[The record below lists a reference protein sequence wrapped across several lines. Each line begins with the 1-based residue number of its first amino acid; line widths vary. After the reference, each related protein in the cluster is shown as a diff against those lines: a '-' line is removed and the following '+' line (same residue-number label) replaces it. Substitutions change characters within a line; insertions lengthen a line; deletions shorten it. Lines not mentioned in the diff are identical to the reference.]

1 VGPIV
6 TSGRGLG
13 RLASPATANIV
24 ACFAV
29 VVVAAG
35 IWLGALVPGG
45 DLGQNLLSLVV
56 FVMFGAVGV
65 VVARAQPRN
74 PVGWLLLGSALGL
87 ALSNAGGD
95 YAVLVY
101 RLGHR
106 TLPFG
111 PVAVLL
117 DLLWSPGIVTLG
129 LIMLLFPD
137 GRLTRRW
144 RRVMWAYLAVAVCW
158 PAGIYAVAVSTI
170 AGHRIQVDSGG
181 DLTVIDTPAGGASW
195 LATAQELILPLMVAF
210 WVLILARQ
218 VARYRNASGEE
229 RAQLKWLLWGAIVFT
244 VSGTVIVLAGTLDP
258 NASAIVQ
265 VAEGVALVTLNAFPL
280 SIGVAIL
287 KYRLYE
293 IDRVISRTLAYVIV
307 TGLLVGC
314 YVGVVAL
321 STDVLPFRG
330 SVAVAASTLVV
341 AALFNPLRRR
351 VQHVV
356 DRRFNRA
363 RYDAEMT
370 VAAFAARLQDAVD
383 PGAVQADLLG
393 AVQRS
398 LEPAH
403 ASVWLSRE

>member
-1 VGPIV
+1 MV
-6 TSGRGLG
+6 TSGRGPG
-13 RLASPATANIV
+13 RLASPATASV
-24 ACFAV
+24 LACFAV
-29 VVVAAG
+29 VVIAAA

-45 DLGQNLLSLVV
+45 DLGQNILNLIV
-56 FVMFGAVGV
+56 FIMLGAVGL

-74 PVGWLLLGSALGL
+74 PVGWLLLGGALGL
-87 ALSNAGGD
+87 ALSTAGGD

-106 TLPFG
+106 TFPLG

-117 DLLWSPGIVTLG
+117 NLLWSPAIVTFG
-129 LIMLLFPD
+129 LIVLLFPD

-144 RRVMWAYLAVAVCW
+144 RRVLWAYLAVAVCW
-158 PAGIYAVAVSTI
+158 PASIYAVAISTI

-181 DLTVIDTPAGGASW
+181 GLTVIDSPAGSAAW
-195 LATAQELILPLMVAF
+195 LGTAQELILPVMVAF
-210 WVLILARQ
+210 WVLFLARQ
-218 VARYRNASGEE
+218 VARYRSATGEE
-229 RAQLKWLLWGAIVFT
+229 RAQLKWLLWGAIVFML
-244 VSGTVIVLAGTLDP
+244 SGTLIVLAGTLDP
-258 NASAIVQ
+258 NPSVIVRA
-265 VAEGVALVTLNAFPL
+265 AEGVAVVALSAFPL
-280 SIGVAIL
+280 SVGVAIL

-293 IDRVISRTLAYVIV
+293 IDRVISRTLAYLIV

-321 STDVLPFRG
+321 GTDVLPFRG

-351 VQHVV
+351 VQHAV

-363 RYDAEMT
+363 RYDAELT

-383 PGAVQADLLG
+383 PAAVQADLLG

-398 LEPAH
+398 LEPVH
-403 ASVWLSRE
+403 AWVWLSRE

>member
-1 VGPIV
+1 MV

-13 RLASPATANIV
+13 RLASPATANV
-24 ACFAV
+24 LACFAV
-29 VVVAAG
+29 AVVAAA

-45 DLGQNLLSLVV
+45 DLGQNIPSLVV
-56 FVMFGAVGV
+56 FITLGAVGV

-74 PVGWLLLGSALGL
+74 PVGWLLLGGALGL
-87 ALSNAGGD
+87 ALSAAGGD

-106 TLPFG
+106 TLPLG

-117 DLLWSPGIVTLG
+117 SLLWSPAIVTFG
-129 LIMLLFPD
+129 LIVLLFPD
-137 GRLTRRW
+137 GRVTRRW
-144 RRVMWAYLAVAVCW
+144 RRVLWAYLGVAVCW
-158 PAGIYAVAVSTI
+158 PASIYAVAISTM

-181 DLTVIDTPAGGASW
+181 GLTVIGSPAGSAGW
-195 LATAQELILPLMVAF
+195 LATAQELILPVIVAF
-210 WVLILARQ
+210 WVLFVARQ

-229 RAQLKWLLWGAIVFT
+229 RAQLKWLLWGTIVFMI
-244 VSGTVIVLAGTLDP
+244 SGTVITLTGALDP
-258 NASAIVQ
+258 NPSVIVR
-265 VAEGVALVTLNAFPL
+265 VADGVALVALNAFPL
-280 SIGVAIL
+280 SVGVAIM

-293 IDRVISRTLAYVIV
+293 IDRVISRTVAYLIV

-314 YVGVVAL
+314 YIGVVAL
-321 STDVLPFRG
+321 GTDVLPFRG
-330 SVAVAASTLVV
+330 SVAVAVSTLVV

-351 VQHVV
+351 VQHAV

-363 RYDAEMT
+363 RYDAELT

-383 PGAVQADLLG
+383 PAAVQADLLG

-398 LEPAH
+398 LEPVH

>member
-1 VGPIV
+1 MV

-13 RLASPATANIV
+13 RLASPVTANV
-24 ACFAV
+24 LAV
-29 VVVAAG
+29 VAVLSVAAV
-35 IWLGALVPGG
+35 IWLEVLIHEGN
-45 DLGQNLLSLVV
+45 LGQNVLNLVILITI
-56 FVMFGAVGV
+56 GAAGL

-74 PVGWLLLGSALGL
+74 SVGWLLLASALGL
-87 ALSNAGGD
+87 ALSYAGGS
-95 YAVLVY
+95 YAVLIY
-101 RLGHR
+101 RQGHR
-106 TLPFG
+106 ALPFG

-117 DLLWSPGIVTLG
+117 NLLWAPGIVTFG
-129 LIMLLFPD
+129 LIVLLFPD
-137 GRLTRRW
+137 GRLTRGW
-144 RRVMWAYLAVAVCW
+144 RRVMWAYLAVAGCW
-158 PAGIYAVAVSTI
+158 PAAIYAVAISTI
-170 AGHRIQVDSGG
+170 AGHRIQLDSGG
-181 DLTVIDTPAGGASW
+181 GLTVIDSPAGSAAW
-195 LATAQELILPLMVAF
+195 LGTLEELILPLIVAF

-218 VARYRNASGEE
+218 AARYRRATGEE
-229 RAQLKWLLWGAIVFT
+229 RAQLKWLLWGSIVFML
-244 VSGTVIVLAGTLDP
+244 SGTVTVLASTLEP
-258 NASAIVQ
+258 KPSAVIQ
-265 VAEGVALVTLNAFPL
+265 VAEVIALVALNAFPL

-314 YVGVVAL
+314 YAGVVAL
-321 STDVLPFRG
+321 GTDVLPFRG

-351 VQHVV
+351 VQHAV

-363 RYDAEMT
+363 GYDAELT

-383 PGAVQADLLG
+383 PAAVQADLLG

-398 LEPAH
+398 LEPVH